1 MKKIQRILTFMLVST
16 PLGLLKEFLLKT
28 GRIVLV
34 HLNFLLMLIRRKIR
48 DNISF
53 MILSNHPSLWETVIF
68 VLLLWPK
75 LIFYPSLTPIS
86 TPDENNFVKG
96 RLFGYLSFF
105 IKWIISITPSVAIPR
120 KTRDPKKIRSAI
132 SEMTR
137 KLEKIKGRIM
147 IIFGEGG
154 RTGKEKKIEN
164 LIYSED
170 GKRSIRKF
178 QKGIVRIIRESKKN
192 FYILPAYIV
201 GAEKILPLE
210 AKIPRLWRK
219 MKIYFGRPLNT
230 KDLREKTDAE
240 ILKILQ
246 QAVLNA

>member
-1 MKKIQRILTFMLVST
+1 MQRKLTFMLVST

-28 GRIVLV
+28 RRIVLV
-34 HLNFLLMLIRRKIR
+34 HLDYLLMLIKRKIR

-53 MILSNHPSLWETVIF
+53 MILSNHPSLWETIIF

-75 LIFYPSLTPIS
+75 LIFYPSLIPVS
-86 TPDENNFVKG
+86 TPDETNFIKG
-96 RLFGYLSFF
+96 KLFGYLSFF
-105 IKWIISITPSVAIPR
+105 VRWIMSSVPSVAIPR
-120 KTRDPKKIRSAI
+120 RTRDPKKIRGAI

-154 RTGKEKKIEN
+154 RTGRETNPEN
-164 LIYSED
+164 LIYSEN
-170 GKRSIRKF
+170 KERSIRKF
-178 QKGIVRIIRESKKN
+178 QKGVVRIIRESKKD
-192 FYILPAYIV
+192 FYILPTYIV
-201 GAEKILPLE
+201 GAEKILPME
-210 AKIPRLWRK
+210 AKIPRLWRR

-230 KDLREKTDAE
+230 KNLREKSDAE
-240 ILKILQ
+240 ILKVLQ